1 MGARTLVLSER
12 SQAGECAL
20 CSSSTLASLVFPRM
34 ESRGGG
40 GEQGTDQK
48 GGEAAQIGGR
58 TV

>member
-34 ESRGGG
+34 ESWG
-40 GEQGTDQK
+40 GERGTDPK